1 MTQNQKAWS
10 GHGGSTTR
18 MNNQMC
24 ESTQN
29 TRFCARSS
37 SFCTPCPEKSCGCG
51 KQVIMYKSNSKLN
64 PGKLFWR
71 CPDWKESR
79 TCGFFEWVKAEG
91 EAENE
96 ADNEESSKVNVE
108 LKIVEDLTEMM
119 DNKIGK
125 LREELQGDM
134 KEIMQSVIGKIMED
148 ENEMKDKKIAKLKLK
163 LKNEGLKSN
172 VLLVLLVLGCA
183 VVLAKYF

>member
-1 MTQNQKAWS
+1 
-10 GHGGSTTR
+10 
-18 MNNQMC
+18 
-24 ESTQN
+24 
-29 TRFCARSS
+29 
-37 SFCTPCPEKSCGCG
+37 
-51 KQVIMYKSNSKLN
+51 MYKSNSKLN

-71 CPDWKESR
+71 CPDWKVNRQNWFPSLSLQFHPINSLCLPLSMIFWYVFQESR

-148 ENEMKDKKIAKLKLK
+148 KNEMKDKKIAKLKLK

>member
-91 EAENE
+91 EA
-96 ADNEESSKVNVE
+96 DNEESSKVNVE

-148 ENEMKDKKIAKLKLK
+148 KNEMKDKKIAKLKLK